1 MGLSILFV
9 IGDLAVGGT
18 ESHLVRILPGLTRAG
33 FRPVVYTL
41 THRADLASRIRPA
54 GIELIT
60 PPLASAVRGL
70 PLPVLR
76 ALLLPLTMARLWW
89 LMRRRR
95 PDIVHCFLPAGYLVG
110 GVCALLA
117 GRPIRV
123 MSRRSLSTYQRQHRL
138 LAQLER
144 WLHPRMSAV
153 VANSRAV
160 LADLAAEGAPPERI
174 GLIYNGIEA
183 VNLAELSPRSEVRG
197 RLGIDSAALVL
208 TIVANLIPY
217 KGHGDL
223 LEALAGIA
231 GMLPADWVLLCAGR
245 DDGIGPAL
253 RTQARTLGLDGHVR
267 WLGERPDVIELLHAS
282 DVEILPSHEEGFSN
296 AVLEGMAVGLPMVV
310 TRVGGNPEAVVHGVT
325 GLVVPPRDPQAMMA
339 AVLDLA
345 RDPARRHRMGEAGR
359 RRVEE
364 LFSLDAC
371 VDRYARLYR
380 TLSGGTGQPVS
391 EVLAAK
397 SSCPHE

>member
-1 MGLSILFV
+1 MGQSILFV

-18 ESHLVRILPGLTRAG
+18 ENHLVRILPGLARTG

-41 THRADLASRIRPA
+41 THGSELASRIRHD

-60 PPLASAVRGL
+60 PPLASILRWL

-89 LMRRRR
+89 LMRHRR
-95 PDIVHCFLPAGYLVG
+95 PAIVHCLLPAGYLVG

-117 GRPIRV
+117 GQPVRV
-123 MSRRSLSTYQRQHRL
+123 MSRRSLNTYQRQHRL
-138 LAQLER
+138 LARLER
-144 WLHPRMSAV
+144 RLHRSMSAV
-153 VANSRAV
+153 VGNSRAV
-160 LADLAAEGAPPERI
+160 LADLAAEGVSPERI

-183 VNLAELSPRSEVRG
+183 ADFAHLPPRAEVRG

-208 TIVANLIPY
+208 TTVANLIPY

-231 GMLPADWVLLCAGR
+231 GALPADWVLLCAGR

-253 RTQARTLGLDGHVR
+253 HTRARALGIDGHVR
-267 WLGERPDVIELLHAS
+267 WLGERHDVLELLHAS
-282 DVEILPSHEEGFSN
+282 DIGILPSHEEGFSN
-296 AVLEGMAVGLPMVV
+296 AILEGMAASLPMVV

-325 GLVVPPRDPQAMMA
+325 GLVVPPRDPDAMAA

-345 RDPARRHRMGEAGR
+345 HDPARRQRMGEAGR
-359 RRVEE
+359 RRVGAV
-364 LFSLDAC
+364 FSLDAC

-380 TLSGGTGQPVS
+380 VLLGDTREPVN
-391 EVLAAK
+391 EVLAAE
-397 SSCPHE
+397 SSRE